1 MKKLLIA
8 GFAAASALA
17 LGAAEYV
24 SVSFSTVG
32 PDKYADGETVLD
44 GECYALVASTGAF
57 GGFNVDGTLKSAT
70 DKLLVALPLA
80 NKGKCDPVVFNIDE
94 TLIPA
99 GSKLGLYVLDTR
111 KFVDGVAQV
120 QGLTDGKLTF
130 VNAFEGFDAEVV
142 SVSAQ
147 GVPPQTAAGDAAD
160 GANSMQSAL
169 IGEVPTPVI
178 TDMKDFGDVMMLTVD
193 KTVDFVN
200 YQVVGGETFGSKDVY
215 GETKLGGGDGIKLAF
230 PKNGRKTAFIQVI
243 RK

>member
-8 GFAAASALA
+8 GFAAASVLA

-32 PDKYADGETVLD
+32 PDKYADQTTVLD
-44 GECYALVASTGAF
+44 GECYALVASTGEF
-57 GGFNVDGTLKSAT
+57 GGFNVDGSLKSAS

-80 NKGKCDPVVFNIDE
+80 NKGKCDPVIFNIE
-94 TLIPA
+94 ATLIPEK
-99 GSKLGLYVLDTR
+99 STLGLYLLDTR
-111 KFVDGVAQV
+111 KFIDGMAQV

-160 GANSMQSAL
+160 GTDSKQSAFV
-169 IGEVPTPVI
+169 GEVPAPVI
-178 TDMKDFGDVMMLTVD
+178 SEMKDFGDVMVLTVD

-200 YQVVGGETFGSKDVY
+200 YQVVGGETFGSKEVL

-230 PKNGRKTAFIQVI
+230 PKSGRKTAIIQVI